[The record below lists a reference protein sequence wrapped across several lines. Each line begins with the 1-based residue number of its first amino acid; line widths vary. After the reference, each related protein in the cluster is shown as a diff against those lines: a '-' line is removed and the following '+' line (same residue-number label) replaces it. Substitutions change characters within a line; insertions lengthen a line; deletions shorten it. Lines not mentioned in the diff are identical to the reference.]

1 MPQRVP
7 RIYREVTIINR
18 LDRLLQRAK
27 KIGGEWKPHE
37 FIISRMEDGLYRVF
51 CTLWNGVPGSLQPDT
66 YKKLGVNPHKVAYCQ
81 SKEAAHNAIKK
92 EIREFEQ
99 DHGVKVSPVPLILD
113 CCQPQTDE
121 ERKEIWVEQGRT
133 VMEYFAEKEGLTL
146 EQYLHKEY
154 GTNEGRLL
162 EELEKW
168 ADIIRWR
175 KEDGKDVEAATEAV
189 NTEGSPG
196 CCRQNSE

>member
-1 MPQRVP
+1 MLQRVP

-27 KIGGEWKPHE
+27 KIGGEWKPHD

-51 CTLWNGVPGSLQPDT
+51 RTLWNGIPGSLQ
-66 YKKLGVNPHKVAYCQ
+66 HKAAYCQ
-81 SKEAAHNAIKK
+81 SKEAAHSEIER

-99 DHGVKVSPVPLILD
+99 DNGVKVSPLILD
-113 CCQPQTDE
+113 CCLPQTDE
-121 ERKEIWVEQGRT
+121 EGKTAWVNQGRT
-133 VMEYFAEKEGLTL
+133 VIEYFAEKEGLTL

-154 GTNEGRLL
+154 GANEGRLL

-175 KEDGKDVEAATEAV
+175 KEDGKDVEAAIKAV
-189 NTEGSPG
+189 NSQGSPG
-196 CCRQNSE
+196 CCRQNSK